1 MAALYPEDI
10 SLFGPIEMP
19 SLPEDFNNLSEEE
32 CIIKK
37 KEFKQQ
43 SKLLFRVKNRV
54 MEKIKEIRQKF
65 SKAVTSGSRS
75 GSGKLVFEHYDQL
88 VSS

>member
-1 MAALYPEDI
+1 MV
-10 SLFGPIEMP
+10 PIEMP
-19 SLPEDFNNLSEEE
+19 SLPEDFNSLSEEE

-43 SKLLFRVKNRV
+43 SKLLFRGKNRV